1 MPDEKDI
8 ELEQPSTTKVLTV
21 KVEDPN
27 GDSTPGAPIQVQLI
41 SSDGK
46 ILTITIA
53 E

>member
-27 GDSTPGAPIQVQLI
+27 GETTPGTPIVIELM
-41 SSDGK
+41 SRDGK